1 MNRNLKFMIQQITT
15 EKMSFFFRCIQMV
28 ISLLILGYMIQG
40 FQNHFLLE
48 RQMRNLKGDKEI
60 YVLRDRSSEDYLE
73 KIIEDGI
80 YTKKFRKLVQNV
92 LTSDSEILI
101 LNNMEAVSIGGQSV
115 EKMEITSNFFEK
127 YQITGAFDQKKMQDV
142 FQIHKIQNKNTKKM
156 ERPVILG
163 GGYKKKYQVGEIFKD
178 ATGIKY
184 KVLGFL
190 DARQYYAMPLQGPGL
205 NELDYV
211 MLTPVYLNEEDND
224 SMYNFLLSCQFFVKN
239 AANINSVLDMNR
251 NEHLLD
257 AYFQSYSNQLDSVR
271 KTYLNEAVL
280 EGILGGALFLFSF
293 VGMLCV
299 MMQRI
304 LDCAYEYAVHLL
316 CGARI
321 YDIFVRIILEFVVII
336 MSAVIICFFIYGMS
350 FAAYSALALALLCLG
365 VSCIFAAKKID
376 FEQLVDNLR
385 CKG

>member
-156 ERPVILG
+156 ERPVI
-163 GGYKKKYQVGEIFKD
+163 
-178 ATGIKY
+178 
-184 KVLGFL
+184 
-190 DARQYYAMPLQGPGL
+190 
-205 NELDYV
+205 
-211 MLTPVYLNEEDND
+211 
-224 SMYNFLLSCQFFVKN
+224 
-239 AANINSVLDMNR
+239 
-251 NEHLLD
+251 
-257 AYFQSYSNQLDSVR
+257 
-271 KTYLNEAVL
+271 
-280 EGILGGALFLFSF
+280 
-293 VGMLCV
+293 
-299 MMQRI
+299 
-304 LDCAYEYAVHLL
+304 
-316 CGARI
+316 
-321 YDIFVRIILEFVVII
+321 
-336 MSAVIICFFIYGMS
+336 
-350 FAAYSALALALLCLG
+350 
-365 VSCIFAAKKID
+365 
-376 FEQLVDNLR
+376 
-385 CKG
+385 